1 MLQWQAL
8 EHSKTVGSRRVS
20 DYIIFIVSATSE
32 DGVERAFMATPPPGR
47 PVRGALSS
55 ARRCVMSTKTFTID
69 IGRIMDEALKMAQG
83 FGEAFEEGMAEG
95 FQKAGEQSGNF
106 NWKHTTDFY
115 PHYSYPPT
123 NIYLTRDRTLIFE
136 FALAG
141 FSEKDVTLQFQGD
154 YLLLSARLPAGE
166 EREAD
171 VHYFKRRLK
180 FKAVDRQRYYVPA
193 DRFDQE
199 KVGAHY
205 SNGLLKIKVPA
216 RDDQSEAQEIKI
228 NIT

>member
-1 MLQWQAL
+1 
-8 EHSKTVGSRRVS
+8 
-20 DYIIFIVSATSE
+20 
-32 DGVERAFMATPPPGR
+32 
-47 PVRGALSS
+47 
-55 ARRCVMSTKTFTID
+55 MSTKTFTID

-95 FQKAGEQSGNF
+95 FHKAGEQGTKF
-106 NWKHTTDFY
+106 DWKHSSDFY

-123 NIYLTRDRTLIFE
+123 NIYLTRERTLIFE

-141 FSEKDVTLQFQGD
+141 FAEADVNLQFQGD
-154 YLLLSARLPAGE
+154 YLLLSARVPEGE
-166 EREAD
+166 GGEAD

-180 FKAVDRQRYYVPA
+180 FKSIEAQRYFVPA

-199 KVGAHY
+199 KVEAHFA
-205 SNGLLKIKVPA
+205 NGLLKVTVPA
-216 RDDQSEAQEIKI
+216 RENQSEATEIKI